1 MLNSTATNILKDLR
15 DNLIIFLDELI
26 EIVPSEANFVIIRVF
41 VKDEAPM
48 IDIVNFII
56 QKIFPIRDKV
66 KRRDESFFLDND
78 ILFAFLNRIKS
89 TSNPD
94 HFKNIWNNIFT
105 EDDKA
110 TTWLWFD
117 QFIRLTDK
125 YIECIKSNR

>member
-48 IDIVNFII
+48 LDIVNFII

-125 YIECIKSNR
+125 YIECIKSH